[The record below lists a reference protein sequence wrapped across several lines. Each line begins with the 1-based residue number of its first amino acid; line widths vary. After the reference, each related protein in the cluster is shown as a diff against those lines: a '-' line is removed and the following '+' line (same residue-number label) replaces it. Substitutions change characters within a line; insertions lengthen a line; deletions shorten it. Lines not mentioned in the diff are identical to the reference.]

1 MSKLCFE
8 EKQFC
13 WKTYKFVH
21 LCGLRAEGTF
31 HLSRRL
37 RGRSVQRALTVS
49 WGALKEK
56 QFFRRTHQIFDR
68 FRTLGKKTWGF
79 AHFYQASCQNCIFL
93 SPGKT
98 LRKFFLLKELHFDSS
113 LSSFQPKK
121 MSLAKLHQEH
131 CQNSILCVN
140 ETLRGKFN
148 LLRNGKVLFIFF
160 GLRLEKNLEFSENF
174 GKVVRAAFLVSSK
187 FFDKNTFLNSKQ
199 FPPTIWTF
207 IREKLWLPQK
217 TYQLE
222 CQKCILRVQNNLW
235 RKKVFLG
242 KHVFF
247 DQFLTLSQKSSDFCK
262 ILSVELSKLPFFVS
276 IKQFEE

>member
-174 GKVVRAAFLVSSK
+174 GKFVRAAFLVSSK
-187 FFDKNTFLNSKQ
+187 FFDKK
-199 FPPTIWTF
+199 
-207 IREKLWLPQK
+207 
-217 TYQLE
+217 
-222 CQKCILRVQNNLW
+222 
-235 RKKVFLG
+235 
-242 KHVFF
+242 
-247 DQFLTLSQKSSDFCK
+247 TLSWTVNNFLQLFG
-262 ILSVELSKLPFFVS
+262 LS
-276 IKQFEE
+276 